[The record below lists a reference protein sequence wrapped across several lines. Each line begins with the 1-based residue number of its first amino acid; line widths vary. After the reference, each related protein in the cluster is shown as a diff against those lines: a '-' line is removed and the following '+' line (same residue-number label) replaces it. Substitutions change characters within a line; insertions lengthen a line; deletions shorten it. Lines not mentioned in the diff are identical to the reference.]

1 MSRGEKMLIACAAV
15 VVVALGVC
23 TWLLLEAIHAESAG
37 IMTTIERH

>member
-1 MSRGEKMLIACAAV
+1 MTRWEKVLIACAAA
-15 VVVALGVC
+15 VVVALCIC